1 VKNVLGFLSIVLF
14 SAFSLLAATSFA
26 LPGPKITENGNKHNL
41 SYYNSGANLNY
52 LASDPNDPRARQ
64 ICIFCH
70 TPHNAVSSRSLWN
83 RRDTNQTFGHYSS
96 PNLHIANEL
105 KADSNY
111 NEPNGSSRLCLSCH
125 DGVTALGAVVRGPQS
140 SGTNISINGSPDT
153 INTINVFDRVKVTNN
168 HHPVSFNYA
177 GKVYEA
183 LIVDGYKL
191 PPPGGKVKLDRD
203 GRMQCTTCHD
213 PHQTKDTAQPF
224 WVLEDTGGIPSSH
237 DAVCLTC
244 HNAYLPKF

>member
-1 VKNVLGFLSIVLF
+1 VKNVFVFLSIIVL
-14 SAFSLLAATSFA
+14 SALSLLATTSFA

-41 SYYNSGANLNY
+41 SYSNTGVNFK
-52 LASDPNDPRARQ
+52 ASDPNDPRGRQ

-70 TPHNAVSSRSLWN
+70 TPHNAVSSRALWN
-83 RRDTNQTFGHYSS
+83 RRDTTQTFGHYSS

-125 DGVTALGAVVRGPQS
+125 DGVTALGAVVRGPLPL
-140 SGTNISINGSPDT
+140 SGTGDVAINGSV
-153 INTINVFDRVKVTNN
+153 NTAMTGLNVFDRTKVTNN

-183 LIVDGYKL
+183 LMAGGYKL
-191 PPPGGKVKLDRD
+191 PTPGGKVKLDGE
-203 GRMQCTTCHD
+203 GRVQCTTCHD

-224 WVLEDTGGIPSSH
+224 WVWEDTGGSPSSH
-237 DAVCLTC
+237 DAVCLSC
-244 HNAYLPKF
+244 HNFVVGF